1 MMTIDELTPGLP
13 RVARRILRG
22 VGFDVND
29 ESSYAQCTFS
39 NQKQYLDLFLGRS
52 IGELLPPGRRH
63 TIHADL
69 ALKPEYALRGS
80 NWDPTHLLCIGQ
92 PNLTRTFAMFVPDDT
107 NREATMAALRAC
119 GMDFTDPAFK
129 RRTPTAGGTVNGN
142 RQSLQRVFYIYGPP
156 GVGKSHLLTAIAT
169 SWLEDGHDAVFVDGR
184 SLKDALLG
192 RYSRGGTPSA
202 LDYLSSATAYGT
214 IIDGIDVLE
223 EWPLLQETL
232 AKRTSGF
239 HFPGDTLV
247 LSGRKS
253 PDQLRLH
260 PALKALVDEGETIE
274 ITPPGERLRRGVLTM
289 KLERLPDL
297 AFPDHVI
304 DTIAAAPIERI
315 DTLVHAFHRLVLAYD
330 AGDDLSSN
338 RVDNV
343 LRACGV
349 STVSVSYAQVQ
360 HAMLEL
366 GTERSIKS
374 LKGARPG
381 KEITAIR
388 NSLMRELVEK
398 KGLSRSAV
406 GRAFDVSP
414 QYVARIV
421 SEAAHEKHSKS

>member
-1 MMTIDELTPGLP
+1 
-13 RVARRILRG
+13 
-22 VGFDVND
+22 
-29 ESSYAQCTFS
+29 
-39 NQKQYLDLFLGRS
+39 
-52 IGELLPPGRRH
+52 
-63 TIHADL
+63 
-69 ALKPEYALRGS
+69 
-80 NWDPTHLLCIGQ
+80 
-92 PNLTRTFAMFVPDDT
+92 
-107 NREATMAALRAC
+107 
-119 GMDFTDPAFK
+119 
-129 RRTPTAGGTVNGN
+129 VNGN

-366 GTERSIKS
+366 GTECSIKS

-388 NSLMRELVEK
+388 NSLMKELVEK
-398 KGLSRSAV
+398 KGLWVAPSTCLRSTSLASSVRRKVWKRTSRGLDRRSLHHRRNVYARM
-406 GRAFDVSP
+406 GMKGLQEAFRTICRRRVVFGQGTRP
-414 QYVARIV
+414 NT
-421 SEAAHEKHSKS
+421 K